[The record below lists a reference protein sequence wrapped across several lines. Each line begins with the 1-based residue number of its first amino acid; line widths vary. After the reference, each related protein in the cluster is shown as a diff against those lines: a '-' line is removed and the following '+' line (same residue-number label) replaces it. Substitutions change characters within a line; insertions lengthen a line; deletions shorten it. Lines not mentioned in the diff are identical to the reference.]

1 MGYGQIVG
9 GMKQTAAAKRKGR
22 GSRVMSKYQA
32 ARDAISATADTA
44 EAIGH
49 SLVSLHKGYS
59 KGQTQWENLESGA
72 AELGL
77 EEQVADTRAKAGR
90 WEKWTGPSEK
100 TLESMIQGDEVVDG
114 KRLEITAG
122 ELKTMGKI
130 KRTQGARYLK
140 TMDPTTGKYK
150 DVKDSGWGQMKDVP
164 DGETVES
171 YSPTR
176 EKDYSN
182 FPVAESLMN
191 KTGETLGNIQGSL
204 TEWWNKK
211 GSEVDAS
218 VSSVPDITVT
228 QSEVNQS
235 AINAEAAVNA
245 GEQEYIQNQLLQSED
260 GAVALNQ
267 YKEDITSGRT
277 VPPGADPSLEINTDA
292 TSNVIDSG
300 QGDATIT
307 QDTTPKM
314 TRGQAFQ
321 NARKSGLEEFEYE
334 GKKYHTRTKED
345 EDELS
350 AIPEENFNMIRDY
363 Q

>member
-1 MGYGQIVG
+1 
-9 GMKQTAAAKRKGR
+9 
-22 GSRVMSKYQA
+22 
-32 ARDAISATADTA
+32 
-44 EAIGH
+44 
-49 SLVSLHKGYS
+49 
-59 KGQTQWENLESGA
+59 
-72 AELGL
+72 
-77 EEQVADTRAKAGR
+77 
-90 WEKWTGPSEK
+90 
-100 TLESMIQGDEVVDG
+100 
-114 KRLEITAG
+114 
-122 ELKTMGKI
+122 
-130 KRTQGARYLK
+130 
-140 TMDPTTGKYK
+140 
-150 DVKDSGWGQMKDVP
+150 
-164 DGETVES
+164 
-171 YSPTR
+171 
-176 EKDYSN
+176 
-182 FPVAESLMN
+182 MN

-277 VPPGADPSLEINTDA
+277 VPPGVDPSLEINTDA

-334 GKKYHTRTKED
+334 GKKYHTKTADELKE
-345 EDELS
+345 EELS
-350 AIPEENFNMIRDY
+350 AIPDENFNMMGY
-363 Q
+363 S